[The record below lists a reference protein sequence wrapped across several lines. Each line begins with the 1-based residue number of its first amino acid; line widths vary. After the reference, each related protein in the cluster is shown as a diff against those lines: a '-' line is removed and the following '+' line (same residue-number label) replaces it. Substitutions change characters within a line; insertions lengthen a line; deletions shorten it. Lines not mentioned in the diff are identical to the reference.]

1 MFQRLAITNGYGWNR
16 FLRMV
21 DKVLPRMGAT
31 LELPFAEDEFNL

>member
-21 DKVLPRMGAT
+21 NKVLPRMGAK

>member
-1 MFQRLAITNGYGWNR
+1 MFQRLAITNECGWNR

-21 DKVLPRMGAT
+21 DKVLLRIGAI